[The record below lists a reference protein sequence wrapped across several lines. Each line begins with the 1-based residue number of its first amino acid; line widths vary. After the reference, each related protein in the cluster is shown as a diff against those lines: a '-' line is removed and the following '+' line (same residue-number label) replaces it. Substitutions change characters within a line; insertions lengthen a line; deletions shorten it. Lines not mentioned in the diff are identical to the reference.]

1 MRTRGWFACSFAASV
16 GLAAVFTGGPDLRV
30 GHPSGLGF
38 VQQNSPTSK
47 KYVIETMC
55 GGVALFDYNNDGL
68 LDVFFVNGGH
78 LDDPVKCPVRFS
90 RRDPAYWD
98 RLYRQNKDG
107 NFIDVTEKAGLHRES
122 DTNYSMGVATG
133 DYDNDGFTDLYVTN
147 YGHNVLYHNN
157 GDGTFTDV
165 TAKTGVAAGGWSVAA
180 GFFDYDN
187 DGKLDLFVTRYL
199 EYDLCH
205 AILCAGRFPVYC
217 APGVFSRTSNILYHN
232 NGDGT
237 FTDVSKEAGL
247 SELKGT
253 GMGMAFGDYDDDG
266 WSDVFVSNDG
276 MEHRLL
282 HNNRNGTFTDRAL
295 EAGVAFSE
303 DGKAVSGMGVDFSD
317 YDNDG

>member
-1 MRTRGWFACSFAASV
+1 MRTRGWFACTFAASV
-16 GLAAVFTGGPDLRV
+16 GLAAVFTGGPELRV

-107 NFIDVTEKAGLHRES
+107 
-122 DTNYSMGVATG
+122 
-133 DYDNDGFTDLYVTN
+133 
-147 YGHNVLYHNN
+147 
-157 GDGTFTDV
+157 
-165 TAKTGVAAGGWSVAA
+165 
-180 GFFDYDN
+180 
-187 DGKLDLFVTRYL
+187 KLDLFVTRYL

-266 WSDVFVSNDG
+266 WPDVFVSDDG

-282 HNNRNGTFTDRAL
+282 HNNRKGNFTDRAL
-295 EAGVAFSE
+295 QAGAAFSE

-317 YDNDG
+317 YDNDGRPDIVVTDLAAEVWS